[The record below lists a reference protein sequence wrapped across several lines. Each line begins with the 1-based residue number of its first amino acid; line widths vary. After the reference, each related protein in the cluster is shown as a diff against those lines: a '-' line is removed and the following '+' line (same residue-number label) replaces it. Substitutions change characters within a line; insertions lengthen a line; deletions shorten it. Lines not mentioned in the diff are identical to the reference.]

1 MSFIMRQVYKYVLFI
16 IMINSLLTGAG
27 SLIQSISVAIL
38 PVKDIFVLS
47 CLFSGISIVTL
58 IIFFRGQSREPDSR
72 TMHTLVAISLKFLL
86 DMVLALVWIIISKK
100 TSLTSV
106 FIFFVIYLTLTIFT
120 LFVILKTLRNSSL
133 QKL

>member
-1 MSFIMRQVYKYVLFI
+1 MISIMRQVYKYVLFLI
-16 IMINSLLTGAG
+16 LITALQTGAA
-27 SLIQSISVAIL
+27 SLIQSVSHTIL
-38 PVKDIFVLS
+38 PVKDILVLS

-58 IIFFRGQSREPDSR
+58 VIFFRGQSREPDSR
-72 TMHTLVAISLKFLL
+72 TMHTLAAISLKFLL
-86 DMVLALVWIIISKK
+86 DMVLALVWLIISKK

-106 FIFFVIYLTLTIFT
+106 FIFFVIYLTLTLFT